1 MSKGTKVNEEAQATG
16 VQQEH
21 RDSGDVPFPA
31 FISLASPR
39 AGENSAPDASFLGV
53 SLMSSGERFSL

>member
-1 MSKGTKVNEEAQATG
+1 MSKGAKVDGEAQATG
-16 VQQEH
+16 VKQED
-21 RDSGDVPFPA
+21 RDSA
-31 FISLASPR
+31 FISLGSSR

>member
-1 MSKGTKVNEEAQATG
+1 MSKGTKVDGEAQATR
-16 VQQEH
+16 VQQED
-21 RDSGDVPFPA
+21 RESGEVPFPA
-31 FISLASPR
+31 FISLGSPR